1 MLDRRSSRLIKWYA
15 LASIVLVLA
24 LLTTAGVF
32 DGFLDAMGTAITDLL
47 HDLNHQ

>member
-15 LASIVLVLA
+15 LASAVLVLA
-24 LLTTAGVF
+24 LLTAAGAF
-32 DGFLDAMGTAITDLL
+32 DDFFDRIGPAVSDLL